1 MRRVWVRV
9 KVSARA
15 RVRVGVKGAR
25 GALRALVALCLGA
38 QFDSVAV
45 GATLAGQLRATAFGA
60 VLASRASHALG
71 FLGLVL
77 VLAGLARE
85 ALGHARIGRVA
96 AGRARLGLGRARI
109 AREASHALVALFLGA
124 DFAPVAVGA
133 TLAGQLRAT
142 ALGAELARPAQ
153 RAVGFLGLILVLAGI
168 ARRALGHARI
178 GRVAAGRARL
188 GLGRAR
194 CAREASRA
202 IAAFLGGG
210 EVGGVAVGAG
220 GAERRLSGA
229 RLAEFTRLAR

>member
-9 KVSARA
+9 KVSASA
-15 RVRVGVKGAR
+15 RVRVGVRGAR
-25 GALRALVALCLGA
+25 GALGALDAFFLGVDAAL
-38 QFDSVAV
+38 VAV

-60 VLASRASHALG
+60 VLARPAQRAVG

-77 VLAGLARE
+77 VLAGL
-85 ALGHARIGRVA
+85 
-96 AGRARLGLGRARI
+96 
-109 AREASHALVALFLGA
+109 
-124 DFAPVAVGA
+124 
-133 TLAGQLRAT
+133 T
-142 ALGAELARPAQ
+142 
-153 RAVGFLGLILVLAGI
+153 
-168 ARRALGHARI
+168 RRALGHARI

-188 GLGRAR
+188 GLNRARIAREASHALVALFLIADAALVAVGATLAGQLRATACGAVLARPAQRALGFLGLVLILAGLARLALGHARTGRVAAGRAR
-194 CAREASRA
+194 LGLGRARSAREASRA

>member
-9 KVSARA
+9 KASATA
-15 RVRVGVKGAR
+15 RVRVGVRGAR
-25 GALRALVALCLGA
+25 GALGALDAFFLGVDAAL
-38 QFDSVAV
+38 VAV

-60 VLASRASHALG
+60 VLARPAQRAVG

-77 VLAGLARE
+77 VLAGIARQ

-96 AGRARLGLGRARI
+96 AGRARLGIGRARI
-109 AREASHALVALFLGA
+109 AREASHALVALSLGA

-133 TLAGQLRAT
+133 TLAGQLRTT
-142 ALGAELARPAQ
+142 ALGAELAR
-153 RAVGFLGLILVLAGI
+153 RARLALGFLGLILVFAGI

-194 CAREASRA
+194 SAREASRA

-210 EVGGVAVGAG
+210 EVGGIAVGAG